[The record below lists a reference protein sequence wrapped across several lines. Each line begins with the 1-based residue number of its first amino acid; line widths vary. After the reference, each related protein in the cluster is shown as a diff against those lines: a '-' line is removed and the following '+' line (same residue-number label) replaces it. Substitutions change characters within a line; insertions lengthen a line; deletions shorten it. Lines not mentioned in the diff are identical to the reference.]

1 MCNCNIHSIKTYI
14 HNKCFVHYFLAI
26 YTSKTNYLMPGNGR
40 FALKKL
46 PFYDAKDSILSYKR
60 HCLIMPKATFRHYM

>member
-1 MCNCNIHSIKTYI
+1 M
-14 HNKCFVHYFLAI
+14 HYFFAI

-60 HCLIMPKATFRHYM
+60 HCLIMQKAIFRHYM

>member
-1 MCNCNIHSIKTYI
+1 M
-14 HNKCFVHYFLAI
+14 HYFLAI

-46 PFYDAKDSILSYKR
+46 PFYDAKDSILSCKR
-60 HCLIMPKATFRHYM
+60 QYFVIQKTLFDYAKGYISSFYVNIIYLKD